1 MTFYTRV
8 STDRLE
14 QETSYE
20 AQLDYYTKF
29 IKSHDN
35 WEFVGM
41 YSDEGITGTNTFK
54 RDGFNRMIDDA
65 MDGKI
70 DLC

>member
-1 MTFYTRV
+1 MAKKVKVIMPTVATTVSAKNDETCRRKVAGYARV

-41 YSDEGITGTNTFK
+41 YSD
-54 RDGFNRMIDDA
+54 M
-65 MDGKI
+65 
-70 DLC
+70 